1 MSSGDESKHSKV
13 HVSTGL
19 IRAISHLKTH
29 KATRGRGGKRRWRG
43 RQWRRGRRTYIEISC
58 TVKTILIGHHTERE
72 TDNTGER
79 GEERQRV
86 EKGAVVGRQNKQNK
100 TKGKKNGVMRHHV
113 GSAENN
119 KQEWRLRGKRW
130 ENGAKQIVRERR
142 EKEGWDYYTPCNM
155 QDKNTTSLYAN
166 ASKWYYCFFSC
177 LLNIKKLLN
186 VAIITILELQGNGIS
201 AQPTININSQ

>member
-1 MSSGDESKHSKV
+1 MWDCANLDFNQRPRLSFSKMSSGDESKHSKV

-100 TKGKKNGVMRHHV
+100 TKGKKMVWCATMWAV
-113 GSAENN
+113 QKTTN
-119 KQEWRLRGKRW
+119 KSDDWGGKDGKTVPNRLW
-130 ENGAKQIVRERR
+130 EREER
-142 EKEGWDYYTPCNM
+142 
-155 QDKNTTSLYAN
+155 
-166 ASKWYYCFFSC
+166 
-177 LLNIKKLLN
+177 KKGE
-186 VAIITILELQGNGIS
+186 IITHRATCRTKIPPLCMQMPQSDTTVSL
-201 AQPTININSQ
+201 AAY